1 MKGMIY
7 KDLLNI
13 KTQII
18 YYSAAIAAITIV
30 SLFQNNIYF
39 FCGFICFTR
48 FADVGND
55 IRSTGRLEQI
65 CHCVGCSEIE
75 VGF

>member
-18 YYSAAIAAITIV
+18 YYSAAIEAITVV

-39 FCGFICFTR
+39 LYIITY
-48 FADVGND
+48 N
-55 IRSTGRLEQI
+55 ILKEYS
-65 CHCVGCSEIE
+65 
-75 VGF
+75 

>member
-39 FCGFICFTR
+39 FAALFYLLHSVR
-48 FADVGND
+48 
-55 IRSTGRLEQI
+55 
-65 CHCVGCSEIE
+65 
-75 VGF
+75 